1 MAFAGWATKGL
12 AIFAG
17 QNVSMVPDYLK
28 DLNEAQREAVEYL
41 GGPMMVIA
49 GAGSGKTRVLTYKVA
64 HLIDSGMDP
73 FRILALTFTNKAARA
88 MKERI
93 EKLLGNTDAR
103 SIWMGT
109 FHSVCARLLRQH
121 GHHLGYPQ
129 SFTIYDTDDSKSL
142 IRSIVKEMD
151 LDPKVYSASIV
162 LHRISAAK
170 TSLISAAEYAIDTN
184 FISEDRQ
191 SRRPFFA
198 ELFARYTDRLRKS
211 AAMDFDDL
219 LFNVNILLRDFPEV
233 LYRLQ
238 QKFSYI
244 LVDEYQDTNYAQY
257 LIVKKL
263 AANDENVCVVGDDA
277 QSIYGFRGAN
287 IGNILN
293 LKRDYEDLKVFKLE
307 QNYRSTR
314 TIVDAA
320 NDVIAHNKD
329 QIQKKVWTE
338 NEQGSLLRLLKA
350 TSDNE
355 EGVLVANSIFET
367 RMNERLPNS
376 DFAILYRTNAQ
387 SRPMEEAL
395 RRLNIPYR
403 IFGGLSFYQRKE
415 VKDLLAYFRVV
426 INPADEEAVMRIIN
440 YPARGIGKTTMD
452 KVVVV
457 AADEGVSVREVL
469 AGIDRFAD
477 LFHTGTRARIREFV
491 TMVQSFHVRLRQ
503 KDAFE
508 LGREIAAANG
518 MLRLLADDKT
528 PEGVSRY
535 QNIEELLNGLKEFTT
550 TERPEEEF
558 SETPFRTLD
567 EYMQNVS
574 LLTDQD
580 TGDPNDT
587 DRVTL
592 MTIHSAKGLE
602 FPYVYVV
609 GLEENL
615 FPNFQATG
623 TRQELE
629 EERRLF
635 YVALPRAE
643 KQATL
648 SYAKT
653 RLRWGNFTFCEPS
666 RFLAEIDTRYFE
678 KTLRA
683 RSPQDIPTPAGIPP
697 HPGNFKKVPTA
708 GNTHASRQATDP
720 ASLRNGMRVAHERFG
735 QGTIKTLEG
744 NGADVKATV
753 TFDSVGEKRL
763 LLRFARLEII

>member
-1 MAFAGWATKGL
+1 MA
-12 AIFAG
+12 
-17 QNVSMVPDYLK
+17 QDYLK
-28 DLNEAQREAVEYL
+28 DLNEAQRKAVEYL

-64 HLIDSGMDP
+64 HLIDSGLDP
-73 FRILALTFTNKAARA
+73 YQILALTFTNKAARE

-109 FHSVCARLLRQH
+109 FHSVCARLLRVH

-129 SFTIYDTDDSKSL
+129 SFTIYDTDDSKNL
-142 IRSIVKEMD
+142 IRSIVKELE
-151 LDPKVYSASIV
+151 LDPKVYAASPI
-162 LHRISAAK
+162 LHRISSAK
-170 TSLISAAEYAIDTN
+170 TSLISAAEYAADADYL
-184 FISEDRQ
+184 SEDRQ
-191 SRRPFFA
+191 SHKPFFS
-198 ELFARYTDRLRKS
+198 EIYTRYTARLRKS
-211 AAMDFDDL
+211 SAMDFDDL
-219 LFNVNILLRDFPEV
+219 LFNMNILLRDFPEV

-238 QKFSYI
+238 QRFTYI

-287 IGNILN
+287 IDNILN

-307 QNYRSTR
+307 QNYRSTQ
-314 TIVDAA
+314 TIVNAA
-320 NDVIAHNKD
+320 NSVIEHNKD
-329 QIQKKVWTE
+329 QINKTVWTE
-338 NEQGSLLRLLKA
+338 NEDGNLLKLLKA
-350 TSDNE
+350 SSDGE

-367 RMNERLPNS
+367 RMNHRLPNA

-403 IFGGLSFYQRKE
+403 IYGGLSFYQRKE

-426 INPADEEAVMRIIN
+426 INPSDEEAIQRIIN
-440 YPARGIGKTTMD
+440 YPARGIGKTTIE
-452 KVVVV
+452 KVVVL
-457 AADEGVSVREVL
+457 ASDHGKTMWEVL
-469 AGIDRFAD
+469 GDIDRFTGE
-477 LFHTGTRARIREFV
+477 FHSGTRSRIRGFV
-491 TMVQSFHVRLRQ
+491 TMIRSFHVKLQQ

-518 MLRLLADDKT
+518 MLRLLSDDKT
-528 PEGVSRY
+528 PEGISRY
-535 QNIEELLNGLKEFTT
+535 QNIEELLNGLKEFTSS
-550 TERPEEEF
+550 ERPEEEF

-580 TGDPNDT
+580 TDDPNDK

-602 FPYVYVV
+602 FPYVYIV

-623 TRQELE
+623 TRQEME

-635 YVALPRAE
+635 YVALTRAE

-666 RFLAEIDTRYFE
+666 RFLAEISPQYFE
-678 KTLRA
+678 RTPRA
-683 RSPQDIPTPAGIPP
+683 RSENNIPTPAGIPQQP
-697 HPGNFKKVPTA
+697 KNLKKITSPQA
-708 GNTHASRQATDP
+708 NSRQATDP
-720 ASLRNGMRVAHERFG
+720 ASLKPGMRVEHERFG
-735 QGTIKTLEG
+735 QGTVKEMEG
-744 NGADVKATV
+744 HGADVKAVV
-753 TFDSVGEKRL
+753 TFDKVGDKKL
-763 LLRFARLEII
+763 LLRFAKLDVC